1 MYSLSWGDF
10 GSSLASTFQIL
21 RGQGELVDVT
31 LSAGGRIF
39 PAHKLVLSAAS
50 PLLMELLKSTQ
61 CQHPVVMLAGIT
73 ASDLEALLAFIY
85 QGEVSVDPSQLPS
98 LLQAAHCLDI
108 TALSPT
114 ILSTDKPVFVNHPPE
129 VVVTPSTVDMSSVSN
144 TSMMHSDESSSALP
158 VRKRKQVKRKSS
170 ELPNTSMGEKW
181 ARVGEENTDPVQAS
195 MSDSMVSVKHEG
207 SGEEGGAK
215 KLVSDLPVECSV
227 CGVILRQSRN
237 LRRHMELIHF
247 KVGPKLPRGR
257 RSLKGKSLMSL
268 ELNTADNVSNS
279 EQNDDPLAVSESEV
293 KLCISSNEAQTSPM
307 VHSAI
312 VSPEPSSSHSMSQ
325 SPHPSPAQIIHT
337 SRSSSTDQNHSPL
350 PTHVLTAPVV
360 TQQIRPHLITP
371 QMYQI
376 PTSAQSQIEIHH
388 TQNAPVTICDS
399 LQTTF
404 IPTQAMTFT
413 TQDSNTFRQQNEILR
428 GALYSDT
435 REHCQTE

>member
-1 MYSLSWGDF
+1 MFPIVPNDDLVLKQEDILAMLNSIYCPDVYSWYLF
-10 GSSLASTFQIL
+10 STFNKLYAIL
-21 RGQGELVDVT
+21 FCISIEFV
-31 LSAGGRIF
+31 RILESYTCSNHSF
-39 PAHKLVLSAAS
+39 NFFVL
-50 PLLMELLKSTQ
+50 P
-61 CQHPVVMLAGIT
+61 G
-73 ASDLEALLAFIY
+73 
-85 QGEVSVDPSQLPS
+85 
-98 LLQAAHCLDI
+98 CL
-108 TALSPT
+108 
-114 ILSTDKPVFVNHPPE
+114 
-129 VVVTPSTVDMSSVSN
+129 
-144 TSMMHSDESSSALP
+144 
-158 VRKRKQVKRKSS
+158 
-170 ELPNTSMGEKW
+170 
-181 ARVGEENTDPVQAS
+181 
-195 MSDSMVSVKHEG
+195 
-207 SGEEGGAK
+207 GAK